1 MHLMAEEPEDALDKM
16 AEDTHIAGEGIEA
29 ELKEDLDKV
38 RGEGGKPQRPW
49 WKVWART

>member
-1 MHLMAEEPEDALDKM
+1 MAEEPEKALDKM
-16 AEDTHIAGEGIEA
+16 AEDTRIASEGIEA

-38 RGEGGKPQRPW
+38 RGEGSTPKRPW